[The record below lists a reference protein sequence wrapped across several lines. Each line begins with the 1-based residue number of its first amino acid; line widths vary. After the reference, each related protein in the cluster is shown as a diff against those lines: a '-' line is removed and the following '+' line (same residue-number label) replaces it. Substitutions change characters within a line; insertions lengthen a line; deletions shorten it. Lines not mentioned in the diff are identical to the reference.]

1 MRTFILATIIL
12 IGLSNLARAQPGS
25 IEVSDAWARATAGSS
40 PGGAFMTIVNAGTS
54 DDRLVAASTTVARTA
69 ELHETKDENGVMKMT
84 PVPALEIKAGTRVTL
99 APGGLHIML
108 TGLKAP
114 LKQGESFP
122 LVLRFDKAGA
132 VNVMVK
138 VEKPGA
144 MTSGMNMN

>member
-12 IGLSNLARAQPGS
+12 IGLSSLARAQPGS
-25 IEVSDAWARATAGSS
+25 IEVSAAWARATAGSA
-40 PGGAFMTIVNAGTS
+40 PGGAFMTIINKGPS
-54 DDRLVAASTTVARTA
+54 DDRLIAASTTVARTA
-69 ELHETKDENGVMKMT
+69 ELHETKQENGVMKMT
-84 PVPALEIKAGTRVTL
+84 PVPALEIKAGTKVTL

-122 LVLRFDKAGA
+122 LVLKFDKAGA

-144 MTSGMNMN
+144 MTGGMNMN

>member
-40 PGGAFMTIVNAGTS
+40 PGGAFMTIVNTGTS
-54 DDRLVAASTTVARTA
+54 DDRLVAASTTVAQTA

-144 MTSGMNMN
+144 MTSGMYMN